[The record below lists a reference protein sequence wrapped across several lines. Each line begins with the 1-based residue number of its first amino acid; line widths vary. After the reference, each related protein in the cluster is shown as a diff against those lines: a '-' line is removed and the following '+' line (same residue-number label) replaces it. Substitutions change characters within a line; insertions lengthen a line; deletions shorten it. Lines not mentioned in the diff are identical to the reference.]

1 MFEVGPVPRLP
12 AELRIN
18 YSRRAAWACSYS
30 VYRWLLAALLKDCET
45 CWLVLEVSRM
55 AYSNRIV
62 EEVDVVVFLFFYYRR
77 DSLFIE
83 APLVEAALP
92 STCYSV

>member
-18 YSRRAAWACSYS
+18 YSRRAACACSYS

-45 CWLVLEVSRM
+45 CWLVLEFSRM

>member
-1 MFEVGPVPRLP
+1 
-12 AELRIN
+12 
-18 YSRRAAWACSYS
+18 
-30 VYRWLLAALLKDCET
+30 
-45 CWLVLEVSRM
+45 M

-62 EEVDVVVFLFFYYRR
+62 EEVDVVVFLFFCYRR